1 MSAGRGPVPAGSRM
15 TAVTSSNRCPSVAGS
30 NTQTPNPEGGT
41 IPWPLTACPYWSATW
56 STTPELRYI
65 PNGTAV
71 AKSRLAVT
79 PRVKLKFHNGVVDR
93 IEADPHHFGLWRRR
107 PHDAVLFERARQL
120 TRWHYQWLVVHDWL
134 KTVTLSGI
142 VDKILLGGPK
152 HYARRNNQLFMP
164 LEYSVAGFRF
174 GHTMVRDRYD
184 YNRNFGKKDGGPG
197 EVLPTAPFDLLFL
210 FTGNGFQRQGDTT
223 KALRTRSGARGRPCP
238 STG

>member
-1 MSAGRGPVPAGSRM
+1 VPAGSRM

-41 IPWPLTACPYWSATW
+41 IPWPLTD
-56 STTPELRYI
+56 
-65 PNGTAV
+65 
-71 AKSRLAVT
+71 
-79 PRVKLKFHNGVVDR
+79 GVVDR

-223 KALRTRSGARGRPCP
+223 KALRTRSGARGRPCL